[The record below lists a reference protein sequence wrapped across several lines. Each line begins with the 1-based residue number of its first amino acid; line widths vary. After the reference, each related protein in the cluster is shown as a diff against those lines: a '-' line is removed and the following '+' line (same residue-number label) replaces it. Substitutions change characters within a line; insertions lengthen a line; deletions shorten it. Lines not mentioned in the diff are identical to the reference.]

1 MSDRVS
7 RTALVVVCAEADPVV
22 AGWRRRF
29 DSSAVER
36 QLPPHITVLFPLVPA
51 ADVGARLLGEL
62 GSLYAPVAPF
72 AYELATVEAF
82 PGVAWLAPD
91 PARPFRD
98 LIERTRAAFPKH
110 LPYGDPE
117 LEPIPHC
124 TVGVAEDDA
133 RLETMVAE
141 LRSGLAPSLPIAC
154 TADAVWLLEERAD
167 TTWAPRASFPFGGSG

>member
-1 MSDRVS
+1 MS
-7 RTALVVVCAEADPVV
+7 RTALVVVRDEADPVV

-36 QLPPHITVLFPLVPA
+36 RLPPHVTILFPLVPA
-51 ADVGARLLGEL
+51 SDVGPRLLTDL

-72 AYELATVEAF
+72 AYALATVEAF

-91 PARPFRD
+91 PSRAFRD
-98 LIERTRAAFPKH
+98 LIERTRAAFTKH
-110 LPYGDPE
+110 VPYGDPD
-117 LEPIPHC
+117 LEPTPHC
-124 TVGVAEDDA
+124 TVGVAEGDA
-133 RLETMVAE
+133 ELEAMVAE

-167 TTWAPRASFPFGGSG
+167 ATWARRASFRFGGSG